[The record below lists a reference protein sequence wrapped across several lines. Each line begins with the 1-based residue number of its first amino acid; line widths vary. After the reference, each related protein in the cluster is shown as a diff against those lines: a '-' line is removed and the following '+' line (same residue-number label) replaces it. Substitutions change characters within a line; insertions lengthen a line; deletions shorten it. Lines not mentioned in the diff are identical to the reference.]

1 MSLKIYTYSD
11 PYELDRETYWD
22 EIRNCAHFCVSRNMV
37 NGLGDM
43 YPSLKNRGCLTAV
56 RVLIN
61 SLYPDWE
68 NKNMRVKQMLEVD
81 TAINS
86 MNVFN
91 FTDSPAYNS
100 KSLVNCIRLFK
111 ELGLSADSFDVS
123 KLKTDQVRLV
133 EIYKNI
139 CGRENS
145 SFEFERITD
154 AEKIG
159 EKIMEAL
166 QKSHKNHEYK
176 GLDKDTVVFHGIHQF
191 SPAILCAI
199 EDISRAKNVILLFNY
214 QEQYKAVYR
223 TWLNIYSLFNE
234 ETVFGTNGEFKPSA
248 LMADSFAGNTLAD
261 SMGKLSDGRI
271 CFDHKILD
279 KLEVIEFENNMEFA
293 GYCARLFE
301 DAQKEKKRHAPK
313 VPVLYYMAEQL
324 YSASDKV
331 NDILR
336 EYFPEQ
342 FGERHFLDYPIG
354 RFFVSVTE
362 MWDNEN
368 ERVRVGDMSYI
379 RDCLAAG
386 IIAEN
391 APGELLNSF
400 NIIEPYIENET
411 DFNRILSSLRTLRES
426 IDHADAKLRK
436 IGYLNIGG
444 DKLDRLI
451 NALDELNTIIRN
463 FFWDFNKGG
472 DNFNRFY
479 KRLHNF
485 IESRVL
491 NMEPLDKD
499 MKEKILPRLLERMND
514 LDLPDTGTFICLK
527 DTLSFYLSQ
536 DENLLNSAKWIVR
549 NFEQIDGDI
558 LRSEKQRSDK
568 TCYHFC
574 CLSDKDICVADDEN
588 LPWPLDIKFFEYSYA
603 PLEKNYRIFLK
614 SKTEYRNFK
623 RFALIY
629 GLEFNR
635 IGCKLSY
642 VKSADRKENE
652 LYHLIGMLGVK
663 VTKYHNENSGGYVP
677 YLSYSVPSDVPY
689 RAREDEL
696 DKIKYGICPYRFALE
711 CIVRDETRYSDKYL
725 VKKYMEALLKNEI
738 AEEYSG
744 RNISGDEL
752 KTIIADKCGAL
763 DNIIHILNEYD
774 KMEMTSG
781 VYESFIKKNA
791 VKINEMTDLQL
802 LLNENLIEV
811 KKGFEPPNIDIKAIV
826 NNEENDTENNEENNT
841 FRRYTKNSGN
851 VCGKCSVRDICLK
864 TSVR

>member
-11 PYELDRETYWD
+11 PYELDRETYWA
-22 EIRNCAHFCVSRNMV
+22 EIRNCAHFCVSQNMV
-37 NGLGDM
+37 NGLEDV
-43 YPSLKNRGCLTAV
+43 YPSLQNRGCLTAV

-68 NKNMRVKQMLEVD
+68 SKNTLVKQMLEVD

-86 MNVFN
+86 INVFGY
-91 FTDSPAYNS
+91 TDSSAYNS
-100 KSLVNCIRLFK
+100 KSLVKCIRLFK
-111 ELGLSADSFDVS
+111 ELGLSADCFDVS
-123 KLKTDQVRLV
+123 QLKTDQVRLV
-133 EIYKNI
+133 EIYKKI

-154 AEKIG
+154 AEKVG

-166 QKSHKNHEYK
+166 QKSHKDHEYK
-176 GLDKDTVVFHGIHQF
+176 EIDKDTVVFHGIHQF

-199 EDISRAKNVILLFNY
+199 EDISRTKNVILLFNY

-234 ETVFGTNGEFKPSA
+234 KIVFGTNGEFKPNA
-248 LMADSFAGNTLAD
+248 LMADSFAGNSLAD
-261 SMGKLSDGRI
+261 SMGKLSDGRL
-271 CFDHKILD
+271 CFDHKNFD

-301 DAQKEKKRHAPK
+301 NAKKGKRRHSSY

-336 EYFPEQ
+336 AYFPEQ

-368 ERVRVGDMSYI
+368 ERIRVEDMSYI
-379 RDCLAAG
+379 KDCLAAG

-400 NIIEPYIENET
+400 NTIEPYIENET
-411 DFNRILSSLRTLRES
+411 DFNRILSSLRTLREN
-426 IDHADAKLRK
+426 IDHADAILRK

-451 NALDELNTIIRN
+451 RALDELNTIIRN
-463 FFWDFNKGG
+463 FFWDFNRGG

-491 NMEPLDKD
+491 NMESLDKN
-499 MKEKILPRLLERMND
+499 MKEEKLPRLLERMND
-514 LDLPDTGTFICLK
+514 LDLPGMGSFICLK
-527 DTLSFYLSQ
+527 DTLSFYLSP
-536 DENLLNSAKWIVR
+536 DENLRDSARWIVR

-558 LRSEKQRSDK
+558 LRSEKQRPDE

-574 CLSDKDICVADDEN
+574 CLSDKDICAADDEN

-603 PLEKNYRIFLK
+603 PLEKNYRIFLN
-614 SKTEYRNFK
+614 SKKEYRNFK

-642 VKSADRKENE
+642 VKSEDRKENE
-652 LYHLIGMLGVK
+652 LYYLIGMLGVK
-663 VTKYHNENSGGYVP
+663 VTKYHNEDYDEYVP

-689 RAREDEL
+689 QSREDEL

-711 CIVRDETRYSDKYL
+711 CIVRDETRYSQKYL
-725 VKKYMEALLKNEI
+725 VKEYMKALLKNEI

-744 RNISGDEL
+744 RDISADEL

-774 KMEMTSG
+774 KMEMSSG
-781 VYESFIKKNA
+781 VYESFMKSGGVNID
-791 VKINEMTDLQL
+791 EMTDRQR

-811 KKGFEPPNIDIKAIV
+811 KKDFEPPNIDINAIV
-826 NNEENDTENNEENNT
+826 YNEEYDTGNDEENDT
-841 FRRYTKNSGN
+841 FKRYTKNSGKD
-851 VCGKCSVRDICLK
+851 CKKCSVKDICLK
-864 TSVR
+864 KSEQ